1 MPHCSRGLELTG
13 TASSFILW
21 GQDQVGGQERSSRSP
36 CPAGGGG
43 GGGAGTREGSTLA
56 PQPSPKGP
64 YAKRVSFNF
73 ACKKLIL
80 HIFCMSL
87 TVPIE
92 PGPCASTEGK
102 RTRPPWGGGG
112 QPWPP
117 TPPVS
122 GLFLPGHSRGARGAG
137 VPAGTRPVVTVQ
149 RAFVLGFDIFLDSM
163 S

>member
-102 RTRPPWGGGG
+102 RTRPPLGRRRPAMATHATCVW
-112 QPWPP
+112 
-117 TPPVS
+117 T
-122 GLFLPGHSRGARGAG
+122 LPARPQSRGQGSGRARQYKTSGDCPARFCFG
-137 VPAGTRPVVTVQ
+137 V
-149 RAFVLGFDIFLDSM
+149 
-163 S
+163 